1 MDAENHPVTL
11 SLIIPAYN
19 EERRIGKSLEQIFL
33 FCNAL
38 GDPYEVIIVD
48 DGSTD
53 ETVGCIRRRFGDRSQ
68 LKIVRQP
75 ERRGKG
81 AAVQQGMLHGR
92 GDYLFFSDA
101 DLSVPI
107 EALPTFLTEL
117 RNHCDVAIGSRRAP
131 GAKIEIHQ
139 PFFREMLGRVFTVL
153 SNLVLGLRHS
163 DATCGFK
170 GFRRATAQDLFTR
183 LRLPNWSFD
192 SELLYLAHLK
202 KYRVTEIPVTWRNDQ
217 ATKVRLWKDVFASFL
232 GLLQIRANRLLGK
245 YH

>member
-1 MDAENHPVTL
+1 MNEKN
-11 SLIIPAYN
+11 SLTVSLVIPAYN
-19 EERRIGKSLEQIFL
+19 EEDRIGKSLEQIFL

-38 GDPYEVIIVD
+38 GEPYEVIIVD

-53 ETVGCIRRRFGDRSQ
+53 ETAASISRRFGDWSQ

-75 ERRGKG
+75 ERHGKG
-81 AAVQQGMLHGR
+81 AAVQQGMLRGQ

-139 PFFREMLGRVFTVL
+139 LFFRELMGRIFTWL
-153 SNLVLGLRHS
+153 SNLILGLGHT

-170 GFRRATAQDLFTR
+170 GFRREVVQELFTR
-183 LRLPNWSFD
+183 QRLANWSFD
-192 SELLYLAHLK
+192 SELLYLARIK
-202 KYRVTEIPVTWRNDQ
+202 KYRVIEIPVTWRNDQ
-217 ATKVRLWKDVFASFL
+217 ATKVRLWKDIFSSFL
-232 GLLQIRANRLLGK
+232 GLLRIRVNHIFGK
-245 YH
+245 YR

>member
-1 MDAENHPVTL
+1 
-11 SLIIPAYN
+11 
-19 EERRIGKSLEQIFL
+19 
-33 FCNAL
+33 
-38 GDPYEVIIVD
+38 VIVVD

-53 ETVGCIRRRFGDRSQ
+53 ETVASIHRRFGVWSQ
-68 LKIVRQP
+68 LKIVQQP

-81 AAVQQGMLHGR
+81 AAVQQGMLHGQ

-139 PFFREMLGRVFTVL
+139 PFFRELLGRVFTFL
-153 SNLVLGLRHS
+153 SNLILGLRHS
-163 DATCGFK
+163 DATCGFE
-170 GFRRATAQDLFTR
+170 GFRRESARELFTR
-183 LRLPNWSFD
+183 LRLQNWSFD
-192 SELLYLAHLK
+192 SELLYLASLK

-232 GLLQIRANRLLGK
+232 GLLQIRANQLLGK

>member
-19 EERRIGKSLEQIFL
+19 EEQRIGKSLEQIFL
-33 FCNAL
+33 FCNAF
-38 GDPYEVIIVD
+38 GDPYEVIVVD

-53 ETVGCIRRRFGDRSQ
+53 ETVGFVRRRFGDRSQ
-68 LKIVRQP
+68 LKIVQQP
-75 ERRGKG
+75 GRRGKG

-107 EALPTFLTEL
+107 ETLPTFLTEL

-139 PFFREMLGRVFTVL
+139 PFFREILGRVFTFL
-153 SNLVLGLRHS
+153 SNLILGLRHS

-183 LRLPNWSFD
+183 VRLPNWSFD
-192 SELLYLAHLK
+192 SELLYLARLK
-202 KYRVTEIPVTWRNDQ
+202 KYRVIEVPVTWRNDE
-217 ATKVRLWKDVFASFL
+217 ATKVSLWKDVFASFL

>member
-1 MDAENHPVTL
+1 MNAKKNSVSL

-19 EERRIGKSLEQIFL
+19 EAKRIGKSLEEIFL

-38 GDPYEVIIVD
+38 GDPYEVIVVD

-53 ETVGCIRRRFGDRSQ
+53 ETVALIRGRFGDRPQ
-68 LKIVRQP
+68 LKIVQQS
-75 ERRGKG
+75 ERGGKG
-81 AAVQQGMLHGR
+81 AAVQQGMLQGE
-92 GDYLFFSDA
+92 GNYLFFSDA

-139 PFFREMLGRVFTVL
+139 PFFRELLGRVFTFL
-153 SNLVLGLRHS
+153 SNLILGLRHS

-170 GFRRATAQDLFTR
+170 GFRRDIARELFTR
-183 LRLPNWSFD
+183 LRLPDWSFD
-192 SELLYLAHLK
+192 SELLYLARLK
-202 KYRVTEIPVTWRNDQ
+202 KYRVIEIPVTWRNDQ
-217 ATKVRLWKDVFASFL
+217 ATKVRLWKDVMASFV
-232 GLLQIRANRLLGK
+232 GLLSVRKNHLLGK
-245 YH
+245 YR

>member
-38 GDPYEVIIVD
+38 GDPYEVIVVD

-53 ETVGCIRRRFGDRSQ
+53 ETVEFIRRRFGDRSQ
-68 LKIVRQP
+68 LKIVQQP

-81 AAVQQGMLHGR
+81 AAVQQGMLHGQ

-107 EALPTFLTEL
+107 EALPTFLIEL

-139 PFFREMLGRVFTVL
+139 PFFREMLGRVFTLL
-153 SNLVLGLRHS
+153 SNFILGLRHS

-170 GFRRATAQDLFTR
+170 GFRRDIARELFTR
-183 LRLPNWSFD
+183 LRLPDWSFD
-192 SELLYLAHLK
+192 SELLYIARLK
-202 KYRVTEIPVTWRNDQ
+202 KYRVIEIPVTWRNDQ
-217 ATKVRLWKDVFASFL
+217 ATKVRLWKDVMASFA
-232 GLLQIRANRLLGK
+232 GLLSVRKNHLLGK
-245 YH
+245 YR